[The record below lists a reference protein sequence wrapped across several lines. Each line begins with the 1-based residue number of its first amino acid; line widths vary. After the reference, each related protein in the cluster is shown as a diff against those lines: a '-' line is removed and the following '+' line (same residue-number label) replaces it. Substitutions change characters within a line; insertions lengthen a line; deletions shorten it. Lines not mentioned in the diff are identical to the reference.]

1 MTDQLPIRRAALLVA
16 LSLSMLLAACGGGG
30 GGGAPTASVT
40 SQPTSSPA
48 PTSTSG
54 TNGTLTT
61 PQYAAGSQ
69 ELAAF
74 NQLNAMR
81 QQCGFPAL
89 KENTLLD
96 QAVANHFSY
105 MVDNN
110 YYGHYETQGS
120 AGFTGATPQVRDQY
134 AGYSGILGGE
144 VIGAGQA
151 TTNGQD
157 LIMGLASLPYHQALM
172 FEPFTDIGVKF
183 GALSISVNALVSDMG
198 AASPPTYSSAP
209 LTYPCQGTTNAVYQS
224 AAAGES
230 PVPIIN
236 GQTVQFPIGTPV
248 AIVGNASDTIALS
261 SGTMTDPGGSVINL
275 DLLDS
280 ATDGNHEIASFAAVA
295 FPASPLQP
303 NTTYNVSLTGTDNG
317 TPFSRNFSFT
327 TGNTAY

>member
-96 QAVANHFSY
+96 ASTANHMQYMINNSY
-105 MVDNN
+105 I
-110 YYGHYETQGS
+110 GHYEVVGNP
-120 AGFTGATPQVRDQY
+120 GFTGSVPQSRAQY
-134 AGYSGILGGE
+134 VGYVGSVGE
-144 VIGAGQA
+144 VLDSFSTGSGGAYAILQLSSA
-151 TTNGQD
+151 
-157 LIMGLASLPYHQALM
+157 PYHLAGL
-172 FEPFTDIGVKF
+172 FFPSTDIGMKYGALNSTYDAYVADF
-183 GALSISVNALVSDMG
+183 GAVTPAQYQNS
-198 AASPPTYSSAP
+198 P
-209 LTYPCQGTTNAVYQS
+209 LTYPCQGVTG
-224 AAAGES
+224 AAYANTSGET
-230 PVPIIN
+230 PNPIIN

>member
-30 GGGAPTASVT
+30 GGGAPSASVT

-54 TNGTLTT
+54 TNGTLAT
-61 PQYAAGSQ
+61 PQYAAGSL

-74 NQLNAMR
+74 NQINAMR

-96 QAVANHFSY
+96 QAAANHLQY
-105 MVDNN
+105 MVDNQ
-110 YYGHYETQGS
+110 YYGHDEVSGNR
-120 AGFTGATPQVRDQY
+120 GFTGVTPQAQESYVGFVGQN
-134 AGYSGILGGE
+134 GGQELSGLSQGE
-144 VIGAGQA
+144 TGADA
-151 TTNGQD
+151 
-157 LIMGLASLPYHQALM
+157 IYGLMSVPYHEAGFLD
-172 FEPFTDIGVKF
+172 PYTDAGFVHGPWGNTNVFLTDLGVSS
-183 GALSISVNALVSDMG
+183 APAI
-198 AASPPTYSSAP
+198 YSSAP

-261 SGTMTDPGGSVINL
+261 SGTMTTPGGSVINL

-280 ATDGNHEIASFAAVA
+280 ATDGNHDISSFAAVA

-303 NTTYNVSLTGTDNG
+303 NTTYSVSLTGTDNG

>member
-30 GGGAPTASVT
+30 GGGAPSASVT

-54 TNGTLTT
+54 TNGTLAT

-96 QAVANHFSY
+96 ASTANHRQYLIDNQVFS
-105 MVDNN
+105 
-110 YYGHYETQGS
+110 HYETSGNP
-120 AGFTGATPQVRDQY
+120 GFTGVDPQARGQY
-134 AGYSGILGGE
+134 VGYSGNVAEVAAAPQANYGGF
-144 VIGAGQA
+144 
-151 TTNGQD
+151 NS
-157 LIMGLASLPYHQALM
+157 IMSLASLPYHEALM
-172 FEPFTDIGVKF
+172 FLPLTDVGMTYGSLSSTVDVYIADL
-183 GALSISVNALVSDMG
+183 GASTPDH
-198 AASPPTYSSAP
+198 YSTAP
-209 LTYPCQGTTNAVYQS
+209 MTYPCQGTTNAVYQS
-224 AAAGES
+224 SAGGEA
-230 PVPIIN
+230 PTPIIN

-261 SGTMTDPGGSVINL
+261 SGTMTTPGGSVINL

-280 ATDGNHEIASFAAVA
+280 ATDGNHDIQPYSAVA

-327 TGNTAY
+327 TGSTAY

>member
-30 GGGAPTASVT
+30 GGGAPSASVT

-54 TNGTLTT
+54 TNGTLAT
-61 PQYAAGSQ
+61 PQYAAGSL

-74 NQLNAMR
+74 NQINAMR

-96 QAVANHFSY
+96 QAAANHLQY
-105 MVDNN
+105 MVDNQ
-110 YYGHYETQGS
+110 YYGHDEVSGNR
-120 AGFTGATPQVRDQY
+120 GFTGVTPQAQ
-134 AGYSGILGGE
+134 ANNIGYLGQ
-144 VIGAGQA
+144 AGQELA
-151 TTNGQD
+151 DQSPGSANGVNA
-157 LIMGLASLPYHQALM
+157 IYGLMSVPYHEAGFLY
-172 FEPFTDIGVKF
+172 PYTDIGITQGPF
-183 GALSISVNALVSDMG
+183 GANDAFLADIG
-198 AASPPTYSSAP
+198 ASNPAIYSSAP

-224 AAAGES
+224 AAAGEA

-261 SGTMTDPGGSVINL
+261 GGTMTTPGGSVINL

-280 ATDGNHEIASFAAVA
+280 ATDGNHEISSFAAVA

-303 NTTYNVSLTGTDNG
+303 NTTYSVSLTGTDNG

-327 TGNTAY
+327 TGSTAY